1 MSKLFIIFLMV
12 VSLYGSALRWY
23 GDYDTALEKAK
34 EQQKI
39 LMVLLIN
46 NDSKQSGEM
55 VYKLFTNQPYI
66 KKLKK
71 EVVAVIV
78 NNESK
83 ASYPREMYW
92 TNRYPTLFFVNSKS
106 EIFLLQPVYND
117 IGAKE
122 FETLLATVLN

>member
-12 VSLYGSALRWY
+12 VSLYGSALQWY

-46 NDSKQSGEM
+46 NDSKRSGEM
-55 VYKLFTNQPYI
+55 VYKLFTDQPYI

-106 EIFLLQPVYND
+106 EIFLLQPIYND
-117 IGAKE
+117 ISAKE